1 MVGVSRYNTGG
12 DQADILKNKLGIK
25 DPKELEDLETLL
37 LTDAYEHFLQLL
49 SENKLKLNLDLFF
62 ELHDYFLGPLYTWAG
77 KIRTVNISKGD
88 AFFAPAQNIESALK
102 QFESE
107 FEKDKLIE
115 KDSKEEIARKLASIH
130 CELNVIH
137 PFREGN
143 GRTLRLF
150 LDLLTMNVGYE
161 AVDFKKIPDKEF
173 IDACKHGML
182 QNYEPMETIYLRLLV
197 KIAKLC

>member
-1 MVGVSRYNTGG
+1 MVGVSRYNAGS
-12 DQADILKNKLGIK
+12 DEADILKNKLGTK
-25 DPKELEDLETLL
+25 DPKGLEDLETLL

-49 SENKLKLNLDLFF
+49 SGNKLKLNLDLLF
-62 ELHDYFLGPLYTWAG
+62 ELHHYFLGTLYAWAG

-107 FEKDKLIE
+107 FKKNKPMP
-115 KDSKEEIARKLASIH
+115 KDSKKEIARKLALIH

-150 LDLLTMNVGYE
+150 LDLLTVNVGYE
-161 AVDFKKIPDKEF
+161 AVDFKKIHDEEF
-173 IDACKHGML
+173 IRACKHGML
-182 QNYEPMETIYLRLLV
+182 QNYEPMEGLYLRLLR
-197 KIAKLC
+197 KITKK

>member
-1 MVGVSRYNTGG
+1 MAGGSRYNAGG
-12 DQADILKNKLGIK
+12 DEADILKNKLGIK
-25 DPKELEDLETLL
+25 DPKELEDFETLL

-49 SENKLKLNLDLFF
+49 SEDKLNLTLDLLF
-62 ELHDYFLGPLYTWAG
+62 ELHSYFLGTLYTWAG

-88 AFFAPAQNIESALK
+88 AFFAPAQNIESTLK

-107 FEKDKLIE
+107 FEKNKPIA
-115 KDSKEEIARKLASIH
+115 KDSEEVIARKLSFIH

-161 AVDFKKIPDKEF
+161 AVDFKKIPGEEF
-173 IDACKHGML
+173 ISACRRGML
-182 QNYEPMETIYLRLLV
+182 QDYQPMQNIYMRLLR
-197 KIAKLC
+197 KTTRK

>member
-1 MVGVSRYNTGG
+1 MVGASRYNAGG
-12 DQADILKNKLGIK
+12 DEADILKNKLGIK
-25 DPKELEDLETLL
+25 DPEELEDLETLL

-49 SENKLKLNLDLFF
+49 SENKLKLNLDLLF
-62 ELHDYFLGPLYTWAG
+62 ELHNYFLGTLYTWAG

-88 AFFAPAQNIESALK
+88 TFFAPAQNIESALK

-107 FEKDKLIE
+107 FVKNTPTV
-115 KDSKEEIARKLASIH
+115 KDSKEETAKKLALIH
-130 CELNVIH
+130 CELNVI

-161 AVDFKKIPDKEF
+161 AVDFKKISDEEF

-182 QNYEPMETIYLRLLV
+182 QEYKPMEAIYMRLLR
-197 KIAKLC
+197 KTTKK